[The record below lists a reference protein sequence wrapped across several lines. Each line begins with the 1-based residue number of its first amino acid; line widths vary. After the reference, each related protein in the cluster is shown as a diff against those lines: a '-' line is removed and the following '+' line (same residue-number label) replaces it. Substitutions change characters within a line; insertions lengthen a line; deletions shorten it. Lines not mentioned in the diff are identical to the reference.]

1 MPSRQPV
8 LHTLTGKVTVVGIVA
23 FAVILIAA
31 SAVLA
36 AMRSLDTIV
45 DHVADETVSEVI
57 QSEAFAIDITRA
69 TAELQSFMREG
80 DPDELAEAEE
90 ALERAGQ
97 ALAVIESVHGQHA
110 VSEETRDLG
119 ALNEP
124 RGVIF
129 GELTQIADALEAGSV
144 SDEQVAAY
152 FEQLE
157 EVEDQ
162 LSALRAEG
170 EVVLARDREVI
181 AANVAQSLGQA
192 GASVMVLIVFAI
204 GLLAMVIVLLRRQII
219 GPIGELAQAALLVT
233 EARLDQRVSET
244 GWDEIGR
251 LQRSFNTM
259 TGTLQARD
267 AALAE
272 QVVRAERARAEA
284 EHARAE
290 LQQQLATVAEQ
301 RELIGN
307 LSLPILPVDGDTL
320 VMPLIGA
327 LDERRMATA
336 LAQALTAVERSGARY
351 VLLDVT
357 GVPVLDTGVAEGI
370 RTLMQAVRL
379 LGAELV
385 LVGIRPEVAQTMV
398 SYSIDITQVQTRASL
413 AEGLASVRAR
423 RTARSRP
430 AR

>member
-1 MPSRQPV
+1 MTMPSRQPV

-129 GELTQIADALEAGSV
+129 GELTQIADALEAGAV

-170 EVVLARDREVI
+170 EVVLARDREAI

-219 GPIGELAQAALLVT
+219 APIGELAQAALLVT

-327 LDERRMATA
+327 LDERRMA
-336 LAQALTAVERSGARY
+336 QALTAVERSGARY